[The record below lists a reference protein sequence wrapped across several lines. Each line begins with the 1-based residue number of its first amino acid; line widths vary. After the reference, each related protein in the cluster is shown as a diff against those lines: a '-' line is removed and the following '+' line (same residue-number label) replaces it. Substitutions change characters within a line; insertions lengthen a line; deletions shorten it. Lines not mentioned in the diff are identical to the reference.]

1 MFTVQLKNGDT
12 LQVPIDE
19 LEEFLE
25 KNRDSASAP
34 GNGLRIQVRQHKME
48 KRRTKVGIANN

>member
-12 LQVPIDE
+12 LQVPLDE

-25 KNRDSASAP
+25 KNRD
-34 GNGLRIQVRQHKME
+34 RIQVRQKKME
-48 KRRTKVGIANN
+48 KRRTAVVIPAN

>member
-12 LQVPIDE
+12 LQVPLDE

-25 KNRDSASAP
+25 KNRD
-34 GNGLRIQVRQHKME
+34 RIQIRQKKME
-48 KRRTKVGIANN
+48 KRRTAVVIPTN

>member
-12 LQVPIDE
+12 LQVPLDE

-25 KNRDSASAP
+25 KNRD
-34 GNGLRIQVRQHKME
+34 RIQVRQKKME
-48 KRRTKVGIANN
+48 KRRTAVVIPSN

>member
-12 LQVPIDE
+12 LQVPLDE

-25 KNRDSASAP
+25 KNRD
-34 GNGLRIQVRQHKME
+34 RIQVRQKKME
-48 KRRTKVGIANN
+48 KRRTAVVIPTN